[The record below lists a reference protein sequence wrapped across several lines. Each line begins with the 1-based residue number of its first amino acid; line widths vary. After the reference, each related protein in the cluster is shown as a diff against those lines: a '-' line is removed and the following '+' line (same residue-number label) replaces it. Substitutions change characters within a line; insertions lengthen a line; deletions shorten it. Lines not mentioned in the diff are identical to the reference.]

1 MADGTASDGCMSKR
15 PMLFSRLP
23 IVGLIT
29 LALAGASACGS
40 STTAPSTTNT
50 DASLVTVFINSSV
63 YSPNPVTVTLGQ
75 SVNWKNNDGV
85 THSATST
92 SGPVTFNNSSIAPN
106 SAQGAPVV
114 MTAKGTINYRCT
126 FHGET
131 GVIIVQ

>member
-1 MADGTASDGCMSKR
+1 MSKR
-15 PMLFSRLP
+15 HVLFSRLP
-23 IVGLIT
+23 VVCLIA
-29 LALAGASACGS
+29 LSLAGAIACSSS
-40 STTAPSTTNT
+40 STTPGTTNT
-50 DASLVTVFINSSV
+50 DASLVTVFINGSV
-63 YSPNPVTVTLGQ
+63 YSPNPVTVTMGQ

-85 THSATST
+85 IHSATST

-114 MTAKGTINYRCT
+114 MTAKGTINYKCT